1 MTMGSKL
8 LGLTPAS
15 GSGSCSGSCSCPRR
29 PLKGTPPLLKV
40 VCRMQPSFCASSLV
54 VGRSS
59 LNHHHRNS
67 LSHPSRHHLLLLRSP
82 PSSSSS
88 TPTLS
93 SSNTPSLPRASL
105 SPDAASTDASP
116 TTQQH
121 PTADHSLLVSTQ
133 NSTLVMESAHPDAV
147 RRRQEAEERRK
158 QRKVDAKI
166 AVKLA
171 SENKWWKVGTDA
183 LGNVHDIKD
192 ANTFV
197 KQMLNGVS
205 NKGLVV
211 CIFYAP
217 WCAGCRSL
225 HPKLTQIAARNPDVT
240 FLRVSGDGEDECG
253 KRILSALGVYKLPY
267 FQFYTAS
274 DGLVEEMTASL
285 MPTKLEKLRRTLEL
299 TKIQASSTL
308 KSFAWPD
315 DGTPPALK
323 KVVSQVVNR

>member
-1 MTMGSKL
+1 
-8 LGLTPAS
+8 
-15 GSGSCSGSCSCPRR
+15 
-29 PLKGTPPLLKV
+29 
-40 VCRMQPSFCASSLV
+40 
-54 VGRSS
+54 
-59 LNHHHRNS
+59 
-67 LSHPSRHHLLLLRSP
+67 
-82 PSSSSS
+82 
-88 TPTLS
+88 
-93 SSNTPSLPRASL
+93 
-105 SPDAASTDASP
+105 
-116 TTQQH
+116 
-121 PTADHSLLVSTQ
+121 
-133 NSTLVMESAHPDAV
+133 MESAHPDAV

-240 FLRVSGDGEDECG
+240 FLRVSGDGEDDCG